1 MYIDYSKLWKLLI
14 DKNISKTELIEL
26 TGISSRVLAKLSKN
40 QIVTTDTIAR
50 ICTVLECDVGDIM
63 ECADEEEMSLFAYYQ
78 KFGKIIEEN
87 EFYKTVYFEKRER
100 PYFIYVSKRTANKGT
115 HIHCRENGTIYWE
128 QLYLFGGM
136 SRASS
141 EENVLIKPLVE
152 KSKIQIVLISGKPG
166 AINGLDE
173 GIFVSSRGE
182 KRDNCIYVMSETAFK
197 LFEV

>member
-14 DKNISKTELIEL
+14 DKKISKTELIEL

-63 ECADEEEMSLFAYYQ
+63 ECTGEEKMPLYGYFQ
-78 KFGKIIEEN
+78 KYGKTIEEN
-87 EFYKTVYFEKRER
+87 ELYKTVCFEKNEKQ
-100 PYFIYVSKRTANKGT
+100 YIVYVSKKKAGKGT
-115 HIHCRENGTIYWE
+115 HIHCRDNGAVYWE
-128 QLYLFGGM
+128 QLYPFGGM

-141 EENVLIKPLVE
+141 EECVLIKPNIQ
-152 KSKIQIVLISGKPG
+152 KSVIQIVLISGKPRS
-166 AINGLDE
+166 INGLDE
-173 GIFVSSRGE
+173 GIFVSSRGK
-182 KRDNCIYVMSETAFK
+182 KRDECIYVMSETAFK

>member
-14 DKNISKTELIEL
+14 DKNMSKTELMEL

-50 ICTVLECDVGDIM
+50 ICTVLECDVGDVM
-63 ECADEEEMSLFAYYQ
+63 ECAKEESLSLFGYFQ
-78 KFGKIIEEN
+78 KFGKVVDETDTC
-87 EFYKTVYFEKRER
+87 KTVCFERNGRE
-100 PYFIYVSKRTANKGT
+100 YCVYVTKKSATKAT
-115 HIHCRENGTIYWE
+115 HIYCRPNGTVYWE
-128 QLYLFGGM
+128 QLYPFGGM

-141 EENVLIKPLVE
+141 EQYVLVKPTVE
-152 KSKIQIVLISGKPG
+152 KNKVQIVMIAGKPG
-166 AINGLDE
+166 SINGLDE

-182 KRDNCIYVMSETAFK
+182 RRDCCIYVMSEAAFK

>member
-14 DKNISKTELIEL
+14 DKNISKTELMEL

-63 ECADEEEMSLFAYYQ
+63 ECANEEKMSLYGYCQ
-78 KFGKIIEEN
+78 KYGKIIDEN
-87 EFYKTVYFEKRER
+87 ELYKTVYFERHEK
-100 PYFIYVSKRTANKGT
+100 PYYIYASQKTANKGT
-115 HIHCRENGTIYWE
+115 HIYCREDGAVYWE
-128 QLYLFGGM
+128 QLYPFGGM

-141 EENVLIKPLVE
+141 EENVLIKAYAE
-152 KSKIQIVLISGKPG
+152 KEKTQIVLISGKPG
-166 AINGLDE
+166 SINGLDE
-173 GIFVSSRGE
+173 GIFVSSRGK
-182 KRDNCIYVMSETAFK
+182 KRENCVFVMSETAFK